1 MIQGSPRTPNS
12 QWDSVPPSPFPCC
25 YAAAQAAAF
34 AVEGSQP
41 TSSSAE
47 EAARLD
53 GADALTT
60 IAEVAVGLA
69 GFSGVVAVLGR
80 QPGEFSRV
88 EAGRLVVLLLSS
100 LGALFFALIPF
111 ALFPLGLNP
120 VSVWRTTSGL
130 VAVFAL
136 SHLAVSYT
144 ELRRVRREAPEIY
157 SRSVAGTHFTILV
170 VVLLLQLVGVAKGGE
185 LALSLYIFGLLGLL
199 AVAAFQFVRILFVR
213 PR

>member
-1 MIQGSPRTPNS
+1 M
-12 QWDSVPPSPFPCC
+12 
-25 YAAAQAAAF
+25 
-34 AVEGSQP
+34 
-41 TSSSAE
+41 
-47 EAARLD
+47 D

-136 SHLAVSYT
+136 SHIAISYT

>member
-1 MIQGSPRTPNS
+1 
-12 QWDSVPPSPFPCC
+12 
-25 YAAAQAAAF
+25 
-34 AVEGSQP
+34 
-41 TSSSAE
+41 
-47 EAARLD
+47 LD
-53 GADALTT
+53 GTDALTT

-69 GFSGVVAVLGR
+69 GFSGVVVVLGR
-80 QPGEFSRV
+80 QPGQFSRV

-100 LGALFFALIPF
+100 FGALFFALMPF

-120 VSVWRTTSGL
+120 AAVWRTAGGL

-136 SHLAVSYT
+136 SHLAISYA
-144 ELRRVRREAPEIY
+144 ELLRVRREAPEIY
-157 SRSVAGTHFTILV
+157 NRSVAGTHFTILV
-170 VVLLLQLVGVAKGGE
+170 VVLLLQLVGVAKGGD